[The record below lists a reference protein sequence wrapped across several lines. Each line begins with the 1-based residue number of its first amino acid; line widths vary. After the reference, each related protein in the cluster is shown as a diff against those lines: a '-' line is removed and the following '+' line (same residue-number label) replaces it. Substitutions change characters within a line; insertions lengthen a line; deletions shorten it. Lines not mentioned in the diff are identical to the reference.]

1 MGAERAAVDGREGRA
16 RHRGYLGLGIAAAE
30 GFACLGATI
39 WLAARSEQR
48 GERARAQIAARYPGS
63 DVRVGLCDLSDLES
77 VRQFAELL
85 GGETRRLDVLVNN
98 AGTLARERTLS
109 VDGIELTFAT
119 NVLGP
124 FLLTNLLLPL
134 LEQSKPARII
144 NVSSGGMYTQRIHL
158 DDLQMAHEEFDGP
171 TAYART
177 KRAQVI
183 LTELWAERLRDRSVV
198 VHAMHPG
205 WADTPGLESSLPR
218 FYALTKRLLR
228 TPQEGADTILWLG
241 AGARGARSSGGFWH
255 DRRERP
261 THRVPCD
268 QADIPGPRAAVGRM
282 RTPQRLARNINPG
295 RFRPIRRHL
304 MAHYNASVDT
314 SRPPDE
320 MFAYLS
326 DFSSTQE
333 WDPGVIEAERLGDA
347 PGQEGTEFRLL
358 ASFLHRKIPLT
369 YRVVEYDPPS
379 AVTFR
384 GESSTV
390 VSLDRIT
397 FEPSEIGTRI
407 TYDADLALK
416 GPFKLADPLLALAF
430 KRVGA
435 RALTGLHKT
444 LRASH

>member
-1 MGAERAAVDGREGRA
+1 MLSYAVFAPKPRIEECMIGALLDTILDRTVVVGYTNAGYRIRKGMWEPSELQSMDGKVVLVTGA
-16 RHRGYLGLGIAAAE
+16 TSGLGLAAAE

-48 GERARAQIAARYPGS
+48 GERARARIVARYPGS

-124 FLLTNLLLPL
+124 FLLTNLLIPL
-134 LEQSKPARII
+134 LEQSKPAGII
-144 NVSSGGMYTQRIHL
+144 NVSSGGMYTQRLHL
-158 DDLQMAHEEFDGP
+158 DDLQMAHEEFDGA

-261 THRVPCD
+261 THRVPWTK
-268 QADIPGPRAAVGRM
+268 Q
-282 RTPQRLARNINPG
+282 
-295 RFRPIRRHL
+295 
-304 MAHYNASVDT
+304 T
-314 SRPPDE
+314 SQDH
-320 MFAYLS
+320 
-326 DFSSTQE
+326 
-333 WDPGVIEAERLGDA
+333 ERLWA
-347 PGQEGTEFRLL
+347 ECERLSGWHETPTP
-358 ASFLHRKIPLT
+358 ADS
-369 YRVVEYDPPS
+369 
-379 AVTFR
+379 
-384 GESSTV
+384 
-390 VSLDRIT
+390 DR
-397 FEPSEIGTRI
+397 
-407 TYDADLALK
+407 
-416 GPFKLADPLLALAF
+416 
-430 KRVGA
+430 
-435 RALTGLHKT
+435 
-444 LRASH
+444 